1 MEWST
6 RVEVEVHGKPS
17 SERASSRSTLPGD
30 HLDIVTAGIKSYEEA
45 GVKHIVLALNS
56 GDVDALKRLMETIAS
71 EVIPEFK

>member
-1 MEWST
+1 M
-6 RVEVEVHGKPS
+6 VK
-17 SERASSRSTLPGD
+17 
-30 HLDIVTAGIKSYEEA
+30 AGIKSYEEA